1 MLDDKSVKAIEV
13 LFKDIRKA
21 FDWLQP
27 SKSLID
33 LGVTSYKLE
42 LWMNFMQNR
51 QQCVRVHTQKA
62 AGKIKQENTQF
73 AGWKGSAHRRYKMG

>member
-42 LWMNFMQNR
+42 L
-51 QQCVRVHTQKA
+51 
-62 AGKIKQENTQF
+62 
-73 AGWKGSAHRRYKMG
+73 